1 MSDGETAAEP
11 VASDE
16 VTVVLAAIDTSALT
30 SHVIETAA
38 RLTRR
43 TWVSAE
49 LHLVHVYRSAPFD
62 RPTSAGLRTDDLVA
76 EAQRHLDFHVRMA
89 RRQCPAPVSGHLAV
103 GDPVKEILRSARS
116 LSADLL
122 LVGTSDSAGLEKL
135 LVGSV
140 AEKVAR
146 SAPCSV
152 LMIRQKQRPNRKVA

>member
-16 VTVVLAAIDTSALT
+16 VTVVLDAIDTSALT

-103 GDPVKEILRSARS
+103 GDPVKEILRSAR
-116 LSADLL
+116 
-122 LVGTSDSAGLEKL
+122 
-135 LVGSV
+135 
-140 AEKVAR
+140 
-146 SAPCSV
+146 
-152 LMIRQKQRPNRKVA
+152 